1 MLAAAVSSARLVGHG
16 FYGVDLKATA
26 SGVYVIEINDNPN
39 LDVGVEDAAL
49 GDGLYR
55 LLLTHFLR
63 QVEQRFS
70 ASRVVGGLDHQ
81 PALGLAVAAG

>member
-1 MLAAAVSSARLVGHG
+1 M
-16 FYGVDLKATA
+16 
-26 SGVYVIEINDNPN
+26 
-39 LDVGVEDAAL
+39 EDAAL

-70 ASRVVGGLDHQ
+70 TSRVVGSLDHQ